1 MSKREDLEDR
11 AIKVIIDKGE
21 EGILQCDLW
30 RMLDANSREGS
41 RTSLRLEAKNLIKR
55 ERELFDGRWTYRIF
69 VKRRPLEIDSL
80 LDTPCMSCSDIYR
93 CDTSGEISPITCAAL
108 TQWLSPRSE

>member
-1 MSKREDLEDR
+1 LENR
-11 AIKVIIDKGE
+11 ALKLIIDKGE

-30 RMLDANSREGS
+30 RMLDVNSREGS

-55 ERELFDGRWTYRIF
+55 ERELSDGRWTYRIF

-80 LDTPCMSCSDIYR
+80 LDTPCMFCGDIYR
-93 CDTSGEISPITCAAL
+93 CEMSGEISPNTCAAL
-108 TQWLSPRSE
+108 TQWLSSHSEQL